1 VTLLL
6 TVRSFTDPVRQRLLA
21 AIERIA
27 KAEAAAAGA
36 PREPRIEHV
45 EGTYALVNDAEL
57 TRRVSA
63 ALTRELGAERTKE
76 TPPEMASEDFSEF
89 QRAGVPVL
97 MLRVGA
103 VEKSSLAISG
113 GVSLVR
119 SAPSSRVNAA
129 DTR

>member
-1 VTLLL
+1 M
-6 TVRSFTDPVRQRLLA
+6 
-21 AIERIA
+21 
-27 KAEAAAAGA
+27 
-36 PREPRIEHV
+36 
-45 EGTYALVNDAEL
+45 NDAEL

-103 VEKSSLAISG
+103 VEPAKFEAAQKSGTPLPSLHSSLFAPDREPTLDG
-113 GVSLVR
+113 AGRCPVAGWLRKRFAVAALLGLVR
-119 SAPSSRVNAA
+119 AA
-129 DTR
+129 LAD